1 LQVQT
6 GGAFLKAKSTEFRA
20 KTRVQHD
27 DVHLII
33 LSFYNHENRL
43 HKAVF
48 VVYGELSGGKQMS
61 ELKIEYL
68 NINELIPY
76 QKNPRYNENAVDC
89 VASSIEEFGFKIP
102 IVIDKDKNVVCGHTR
117 LKAAHKLG
125 IKSVPCIIA
134 DDLTEKQI
142 SAFRIADNKA
152 SDFSIWDNKLLLDE
166 KDNDVIEEN
175 ENGIIYEIVFKS
187 ENKSKIEKILEK
199 WEEMQNE

>member
-1 LQVQT
+1 MM
-6 GGAFLKAKSTEFRA
+6 FI
-20 KTRVQHD
+20 
-27 DVHLII
+27 LIV

-152 SDFSIWDNKLLLDE
+152 SDFSIWDNKLLLEELEDLTDIFTGFDFENIDDLNILDE

>member
-1 LQVQT
+1 M
-6 GGAFLKAKSTEFRA
+6 R
-20 KTRVQHD
+20 R
-27 DVHLII
+27 
-33 LSFYNHENRL
+33 NR
-43 HKAVF
+43 
-48 VVYGELSGGKQMS
+48 GKQMS

-152 SDFSIWDNKLLLDE
+152 SDFSIWDNKLLLEELEDLTDIFTGFDFENIDDLNILDE